1 MKNIKSII
9 DETFLAM
16 YEDYHYT
23 RMRIQQFA
31 HCGINVEVVNQSPF
45 TTLSIHYLSKGN
57 GGTDIKYKSKE
68 ESIEYTI
75 KEAG

>member
-1 MKNIKSII
+1 MKNIKDII
-9 DETFLAM
+9 DETFSAM

-23 RMRIQQFA
+23 RMRIPQFA
-31 HCGINVEVVNQSPF
+31 HCNINVLAANQSPT

-57 GGTDIKYKSKE
+57 GETDIKYKSKE
-68 ESIEYTI
+68 KSIEYTI